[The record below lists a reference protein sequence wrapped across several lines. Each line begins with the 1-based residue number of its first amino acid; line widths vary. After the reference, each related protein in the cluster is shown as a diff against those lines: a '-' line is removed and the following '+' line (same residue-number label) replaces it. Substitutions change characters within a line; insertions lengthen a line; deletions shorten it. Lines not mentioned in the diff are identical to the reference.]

1 VTLAR
6 SPVHYGW
13 LIVMLVILLV
23 SSSVVSLAFGPASV
37 PLTHVIGIVAQ
48 QLGIDWGPAL
58 SKSQVH
64 IVWLIR
70 APRVLLGALVGAGLA
85 LVGTALQSVTRN
97 PLADPHL
104 LGVSAGASTG
114 AVLVAL
120 MGVGGGLVSLSAG
133 AFVGAMAAFALV
145 ILLARASGSSSGTGQ
160 IILAGIAGSQL
171 FNALTAY
178 LITKSASSEQARG
191 ILFWLLGNLS
201 GVRWPSV
208 WLAVPVAL
216 LGLAVCLW
224 HRRALDAFT
233 FGSDS
238 AASLGIPVR
247 RVQVVLVG
255 CAALVTAVMVS
266 IVGSIG
272 FVGLVIPHAGRLLLG
287 TGHSRLLPASALG
300 GALFLIA
307 ADVLSRTLIKGQVI
321 PVGVVTALVGAPVF
335 ALILIG
341 RRNAR

>member
-1 VTLAR
+1 MT
-6 SPVHYGW
+6 
-13 LIVMLVILLV
+13 
-23 SSSVVSLAFGPASV
+23 VSLLRTLLALALLLAAVLAGVAIGETAIEPQVVLQVLANKLWHAGYV
-37 PLTHVIGIVAQ
+37 LDPIDEGVVWNYRLT
-48 QLGIDWGPAL
+48 
-58 SKSQVH
+58 
-64 IVWLIR
+64 R
-70 APRVLLGALVGAGLA
+70 ALVAAACGAGLA
-85 LVGTALQSVTRN
+85 TCGVILQSLLRN
-97 PLADPHL
+97 PLADPYL
-104 LGVSAGASTG
+104 LGISAGASTG

-247 RVQVVLVG
+247 RVQIVLVG

-272 FVGLVIPHAGRLLLG
+272 FVGLVIPHAVRLLLG